1 MKEVVVTIRAI
12 RHAKLQS
19 NWHHQHPT
27 FLQTRC
33 SSCRPTNR
41 VRISLPNMMTC
52 KLVVKY
58 PTWWGLQPGMTMLT
72 NILWSSRIVP
82 ALNAHTRLL
91 KLSGN
96 WCWFLSAAASS
107 RRILLPLNTG
117 SLPTVHTG
125 LRCVI
130 HCWIPYYSLM
140 QTEIHDWKWAYSSII
155 LLKTKLIIKIK
166 IFCLIAKWLIL
177 HLLGH
182 LSVAYTTMLQSQDAN
197 YTWVCII
204 FKTLQYAMWASGKM
218 QVASCESVSGY
229 FASWSAS
236 QHVIG
241 QIFLD
246 RLAVYPAWPHSG
258 SWSFLNRNNFT
269 CISAY
274 TTCV

>member
-1 MKEVVVTIRAI
+1 M

-19 NWHHQHPT
+19 NQHHQQTNTQQFYRPDALPVAQPT
-27 FLQTRC
+27 
-33 SSCRPTNR
+33 
-41 VRISLPNMMTC
+41 VRISFPNMTTS

-58 PTWWGLQPGMTMLT
+58 PTWWGLQSGMTMPT

-96 WCWFLSAAASS
+96 CCCFLSAAASS

-117 SLPTVHTG
+117 SLPTIHTG

-140 QTEIHDWKWAYSSII
+140 QTEIHDWKWAYSNI
-155 LLKTKLIIKIK
+155 LLKIKIIIKIK
-166 IFCLIAKWLIL
+166 NFCLIAKWLIL
-177 HLLGH
+177 YLLVH
-182 LSVAYTTMLQSQDAN
+182 LSVAYMTMSQSQDAN
-197 YTWVCII
+197 YTWVCMI

-218 QVASCESVSGY
+218 QIASCESVSGY

-236 QHVIG
+236 QHAIG

-258 SWSFLNRNNFT
+258 TAEVFLT
-269 CISAY
+269 ETTLHAY
-274 TTCV
+274 PHTQHVSLPR